1 MYQNWAVWDFLQSP
15 IKHLLLAIT
24 GNRILNQMDHQSVLR
39 ELVSDAIPT
48 LKVSTPAQMCSEGPS
63 AYSKKIIKSKLS
75 T

>member
-1 MYQNWAVWDFLQSP
+1 MYQNWALWDFLQSP
-15 IKHLLLAIT
+15 DKHLLLAIT

-48 LKVSTPAQMCSEGPS
+48 LKVSTPAQICSEGPV
-63 AYSKKIIKSKLS
+63 KKKKLN